1 MRLPVIIEAPSPLG
15 VAPHGIEKGG
25 DALLQAGLAERIGA
39 EFGARIEPAPFDW
52 QRDPDDGFLNKQAIS
67 DYAGEL
73 ASAVGAVLD
82 RGAFPIV
89 LGGDCSIMLG
99 TLLALQPRGRF
110 GLLFLDGHMDFYQ
123 PEAEPHGEAASMELA
138 LATGR
143 GPDLV
148 SRVGGSLPLVRDD
161 DIVVF
166 GFRDEEEAFEHG
178 SQPLPPSIVAFSEKA
193 LRQEGFWPSVEK
205 ALALLCRP
213 DLDGFWL
220 HLDVDVLSH
229 EVLPAADF
237 PQTGGLQW
245 DELQPVL
252 VAALGTGRVAGMEI
266 TIFNATLDK
275 DGMQAEALTAFLTDA
290 VEAARRVGS
299 K

>member
-1 MRLPVIIEAPSPLG
+1 
-15 VAPHGIEKGG
+15 
-25 DALLQAGLAERIGA
+25 
-39 EFGARIEPAPFDW
+39 
-52 QRDPDDGFLNKQAIS
+52 
-67 DYAGEL
+67 
-73 ASAVGAVLD
+73 
-82 RGAFPIV
+82 
-89 LGGDCSIMLG
+89 
-99 TLLALQPRGRF
+99 
-110 GLLFLDGHMDFYQ
+110 
-123 PEAEPHGEAASMELA
+123 MELA

-213 DLDGFWL
+213 DLDGFGYT
-220 HLDVDVLSH
+220 SMSMFYRMRSCQRQTS
-229 EVLPAADF
+229 PRPADF
-237 PQTGGLQW
+237 NGTNCNLSWWRHSAPEGS
-245 DELQPVL
+245 
-252 VAALGTGRVAGMEI
+252 LGWKSLSSMP
-266 TIFNATLDK
+266 TLDK